1 MRARTGGGRGSQP
14 ASNSMVEFRHVT
26 KTYPRTH
33 THALKDVDFHIA
45 KGEFVYVTGHSGAGK
60 STLLA
65 LMLRRI
71 VPTEGTVAVAG
82 NDVSR
87 LPESR
92 LPYLRRSIGMIF
104 QDHRLLGHLSAL
116 ENLTFALRAVGARGN
131 HEQRAMT
138 ALRQVGL
145 AHKRKAF
152 PIELSLGEQQRV
164 AAARALVTDAP
175 LLLADEPTGNLDP
188 DTALEIMELL
198 DDINLRGTTILLA
211 THARDLVDSY
221 KRRTLVLRN
230 GELVRD
236 DARGGYSL

>member
-1 MRARTGGGRGSQP
+1 MIQ
-14 ASNSMVEFRHVT
+14 FHHVT

-33 THALKDVDFHIA
+33 THALRDVDFQVR
-45 KGEFVYVTGHSGAGK
+45 KGEFAYITGHSGAGK
-60 STLLA
+60 STLLS
-65 LMLRRI
+65 LLLRRI
-71 VPTEGTVAVAG
+71 APTEGSVYVAG
-82 NDVSR
+82 QDVTR
-87 LPESR
+87 LRESR
-92 LPYLRRSIGMIF
+92 LPHLRRSIGMVF

-116 ENLTFALRAVGARGN
+116 ENLVFALRATGNRGN
-131 HEQRAMT
+131 MEQRALL

-164 AAARALVTDAP
+164 AIARAMVTSPP

-188 DTALEIMELL
+188 DTAMEILELL
-198 DDINLRGTTILLA
+198 NDVNIKGTTVIVA
-211 THARDLVDSY
+211 THSRDLVDRF

-236 DARGGYSL
+236 DDRGGYSL

>member
-1 MRARTGGGRGSQP
+1 MIQ
-14 ASNSMVEFRHVT
+14 FHHVT

-33 THALKDVDFHIA
+33 THALRDVDFQVR
-45 KGEFVYVTGHSGAGK
+45 KGEFAYITGHSGAGK
-60 STLLA
+60 STLLS
-65 LMLRRI
+65 LLLRRI
-71 VPTEGTVAVAG
+71 APTEGSVHVAG
-82 NDVSR
+82 QDVTR
-87 LPESR
+87 LRESR
-92 LPYLRRSIGMIF
+92 LPHLRRSIGMVF

-116 ENLTFALRAVGARGN
+116 ENLVFALRATGNRGN
-131 HEQRAMT
+131 MEQRALL

-164 AAARALVTDAP
+164 AIARAMVTSPP

-188 DTALEIMELL
+188 DTAMEILELL
-198 DDINLRGTTILLA
+198 NDVNIKGTTVIVA
-211 THARDLVDSY
+211 THSRDLVDRF

-236 DARGGYSL
+236 DDRGGYSL

>member
-1 MRARTGGGRGSQP
+1 MI
-14 ASNSMVEFRHVT
+14 EFQHVT

-33 THALKDVDFHIA
+33 THAVKDVDFHIQR
-45 KGEFVYVTGHSGAGK
+45 GEFVYVTGHSGAGK
-60 STLLA
+60 STLLS

-71 VPTEGTVAVAG
+71 TPTEGSVNIAG
-82 NDVSR
+82 HDISRLRDSR
-87 LPESR
+87 LPHM
-92 LPYLRRSIGMIF
+92 RRTIGMVF
-104 QDHRLLGHLSAL
+104 QDHRLLAHLSAF
-116 ENLTFALRAVGARGN
+116 ENLTFVLRATASKGN
-131 HEQRAMT
+131 HEQKALQ

-164 AAARALVTDAP
+164 AIARAMVTDPP

-188 DTALEIMELL
+188 DTAMEILELL
-198 DDINLRGTTILLA
+198 NDINLRGTTVLVA
-211 THARDLVDSY
+211 THARDLVDRF

-236 DARGGYSL
+236 DVAGGYSL

>member
-1 MRARTGGGRGSQP
+1 MI
-14 ASNSMVEFRHVT
+14 EFHHVT

-33 THALKDVDFHIA
+33 THAVKDVDFHI
-45 KGEFVYVTGHSGAGK
+45 KRGEFVYVTGHSGAGK

-71 VPTEGTVAVAG
+71 TATEGTVTVAG
-82 NDVSR
+82 HDVAR
-87 LPESR
+87 MRESR
-92 LPYLRRSIGMIF
+92 LPLLRRSIGMVF
-104 QDHRLLGHLSAL
+104 QDHRLLDHLSAL
-116 ENLTFALRAVGARGN
+116 ENLTFTLRATASRGN
-131 HEQRAMT
+131 HEQKALQ

-164 AAARALVTDAP
+164 AIARAMVTEPP

-188 DTALEIMELL
+188 DTGMEILELL
-198 DDINLRGTTILLA
+198 NDINLRGTTVLFA
-211 THARDLVDSY
+211 THARDLVDRF

-236 DARGGYSL
+236 DMSGGYSL

>member
-1 MRARTGGGRGSQP
+1 MIQ
-14 ASNSMVEFRHVT
+14 FHHVT

-33 THALKDVDFHIA
+33 THALRDVDFQIR
-45 KGEFVYVTGHSGAGK
+45 KGEFAYITGHSGAGK

-65 LMLRRI
+65 LLLRRI
-71 VPTEGTVAVAG
+71 APSEGHVYING
-82 NDVSR
+82 QDVTR
-87 LPESR
+87 LRESR
-92 LPYLRRSIGMIF
+92 LPFLRRHIGMVF
-104 QDHRLLGHLSAL
+104 QDHRLLAQLSAL
-116 ENLTFALRAVGARGN
+116 ENLQFALRATGQRN
-131 HEQRAMT
+131 NMEQRALL

-145 AHKRKAF
+145 AHKRKAY

-164 AAARALVTDAP
+164 AIARAMVTNPA

-188 DTALEIMELL
+188 DTAMEILELL
-198 DDINLRGTTILLA
+198 NDVNIKGTTVVVA
-211 THARDLVDSY
+211 THSRDLVDRF

>member
-1 MRARTGGGRGSQP
+1 MI
-14 ASNSMVEFRHVT
+14 EFHHVT

-33 THALKDVDFHIA
+33 THAVKDVDFHIKRA
-45 KGEFVYVTGHSGAGK
+45 EFVYVTGHSGAGK

-71 VPTEGTVAVAG
+71 TPTEGTVTVAG
-82 NDVSR
+82 HDVAR
-87 LPESR
+87 MRESR
-92 LPYLRRSIGMIF
+92 LPILRRSIGMVF
-104 QDHRLLGHLSAL
+104 QDHRLLDHLSAL
-116 ENLTFALRAVGARGN
+116 ENLTFTLRATASRGN
-131 HEQRAMT
+131 YEQKALQ

-145 AHKRKAF
+145 AHKRKAY

-164 AAARALVTDAP
+164 AIARAMVTEPP

-188 DTALEIMELL
+188 DTAMEILELL
-198 DDINLRGTTILLA
+198 NDINLRGTTVLFA
-211 THARDLVDSY
+211 THARDLVDRF

-236 DARGGYSL
+236 DMSGGYSL